1 MIMLLILDVHFLP
14 ILSPIILPPTFGFLG
29 CTFWPHMIPL
39 QNISNEHQIHNYLSE
54 IDWKHLHKAW
64 WTCYTKS
71 LNVEKYSSILSILTY
86 GFATIQVKK
95 ISRIMS
101 SNSNANWV
109 IQFNWGN
116 MMHIHESFHSSFWGQ
131 WRLVWTDISG
141 STDLDL
147 KSFHL

>member
-14 ILSPIILPPTFGFLG
+14 ILSPIILPLTFGL
-29 CTFWPHMIPL
+29 I
-39 QNISNEHQIHNYLSE
+39 
-54 IDWKHLHKAW
+54 LH
-64 WTCYTKS
+64 
-71 LNVEKYSSILSILTY
+71 ILTPFNPPFKIY
-86 GFATIQVKK
+86 QISIKSTITCQKLIGNTSIKLDEPVTQVLKCWKVLFYSEYSYLWICYHSVKK